1 MTVNDITFRSQQHV
15 EGARQFQDQ
24 RRDSA
29 MQGIGNAV
37 QGLGQQIQETQRY
50 QQEFAFQQ
58 QQAEREFAMQS
69 ADANMRLALQQ
80 QEMQFNQQK
89 LQQMAQIDMVD
100 MSREQLRSAKL
111 QNDSAELEFKRQQKL
126 FETMG
131 EDRTAKTFAEVSK
144 VLSLSDLNEIG
155 YEPDPIGK
163 TWSKMDLGTEEG
175 LAKQASRREALRRSS
190 GVGPDT
196 QAQRDLNGYYN
207 ARQKAE
213 MAGDMATVA
222 YLDERIEQLT
232 GGGQPQAQRQQPARV
247 APADQPLVDEVA
259 SIVSPA
265 ASSGE
270 IVGQLA
276 QGGGMGAFK
285 QGVPPEVSKS
295 VSQWLVANR
304 SAIHQRLSGAK
315 SSNGRTWLGEN
326 PEATV
331 RRLANTLRNPSD
343 PNRIAV
349 LNMLLAAGAIT
360 REQAEGMVK

>member
-1 MTVNDITFRSQQHV
+1 MTVNDITFRSQQQV
-15 EGARQFQDQ
+15 EGAQQFQDQ

-69 ADANMRLALQQ
+69 ADANMKLALQQ

-131 EDRTAKTFAEVSK
+131 EDRTAKTFAEINKTMSA
-144 VLSLSDLNEIG
+144 LEWNELG
-155 YEPDPIGK
+155 FEPDPTSMTFKPVDEK
-163 TWSKMDLGTEEG
+163 T
-175 LAKQASRREALRRSS
+175 QAARRESLKRQSS
-190 GVGPDT
+190 FRDPDSQMQQT
-196 QAQRDLNGYYN
+196 LNGLYN
-207 ARQKAE
+207 AIQKAE
-213 MAGDMATVA
+213 EDGDENTASF
-222 YLDERIEQLT
+222 LRERVQQLT
-232 GGGQPQAQRQQPARV
+232 GGSQPQAQRQQPARV
-247 APADQPLVDEVA
+247 APADQSLVDEVA

>member
-1 MTVNDITFRSQQHV
+1 MTVNDITFRSQQQV

-131 EDRTAKTFAEVSK
+131 EDRTAKTFAEINKTMSA
-144 VLSLSDLNEIG
+144 LEWNELG
-155 YEPDPIGK
+155 FEPDPTSMTFKPVDEK
-163 TWSKMDLGTEEG
+163 T
-175 LAKQASRREALRRSS
+175 QAARREALKRQSS
-190 GVGPDT
+190 FRDPDSQMQQT
-196 QAQRDLNGYYN
+196 LNGFYN

-232 GGGQPQAQRQQPARV
+232 GGQAPAQRPQAARV
-247 APADQPLVDEVA
+247 APADQSLVDEVA

-276 QGGGMGAFK
+276 QGGGMGSFK

>member
-1 MTVNDITFRSQQHV
+1 MTVNDITFRSQQQV

-37 QGLGQQIQETQRY
+37 QGLGQQIQATQRY
-50 QQEFAFQQ
+50 EQEFAFQQ

-69 ADANMRLALQQ
+69 ADANMKLILQQ

-111 QNDSAELEFKRQQKL
+111 QNEATELELKRQQKL
-126 FETMG
+126 FDTMG
-131 EDRTAKTFAEVSK
+131 EDRTAKTFAEVNK
-144 VLSLSDLNEIG
+144 VLSLAELNELG
-155 YEPDPIGK
+155 FEPDPIGM
-163 TWSKMDLGTEEG
+163 TWNKMDLSTKEG
-175 LAKQASRREALRRSS
+175 LEKQSSRREALKRAS
-190 GVGPDT
+190 GVSQNT
-196 QAQRDLNGYYN
+196 QTQRDLNGFYN
-207 ARQKAE
+207 ARDKAE
-213 MAGDMATVA
+213 EAGDMATVA
-222 YLDERIEQLT
+222 FLDERIQQLT
-232 GGGQPQAQRQQPARV
+232 GGQPQAQRQQPARV
-247 APADQPLVDEVA
+247 APADQSLVDEVA

-276 QGGGMGAFK
+276 QGGGMDSFK

-304 SAIHQRLSGAK
+304 SAIHQRLAGAK

-331 RRLANTLRNPSD
+331 RRLANTLRSPGD

>member
-1 MTVNDITFRSQQHV
+1 MTVNDITFRSQQQV

-131 EDRTAKTFAEVSK
+131 EDRTAKTFAEINKTMSA
-144 VLSLSDLNEIG
+144 LEWNELG
-155 YEPDPIGK
+155 FEPDPTSMTFKPVDEK
-163 TWSKMDLGTEEG
+163 T
-175 LAKQASRREALRRSS
+175 QAARRESLKRSS
-190 GVGPDT
+190 SVGPDT

-232 GGGQPQAQRQQPARV
+232 GGQAPAQRPQAARV

>member
-1 MTVNDITFRSQQHV
+1 MTVNDITFRSQQQV
-15 EGARQFQDQ
+15 EGAQQFQDQ
-24 RRDSA
+24 RRDGA

-37 QGLGQQIQETQRY
+37 QGLGQQIQATQRY
-50 QQEFAFQQ
+50 EQEFAFQQ
-58 QQAEREFAMQS
+58 QQAEREFAMQN

-111 QNDSAELEFKRQQKL
+111 QNQATEMELKRQQKL
-126 FETMG
+126 FDTMG
-131 EDRTAKTFAEVSK
+131 EDRTAKTFAEINKTMSA
-144 VLSLSDLNEIG
+144 LEWNELG
-155 YEPDPIGK
+155 FEPDPTSMTFKPVDEK
-163 TWSKMDLGTEEG
+163 T
-175 LAKQASRREALRRSS
+175 QASRRESLKRQSS
-190 GVGPDT
+190 SRDPD
-196 QAQRDLNGYYN
+196 AQMQQTLNGLYN
-207 ARQKAE
+207 AIEKADLDGDDQTADFLRQR
-213 MAGDMATVA
+213 VQ
-222 YLDERIEQLT
+222 QLT
-232 GGGQPQAQRQQPARV
+232 GGGGQPQAQRQQSARV
-247 APADQPLVDEVA
+247 APADQSLVDEVA

-265 ASSGE
+265 ASSNE

-276 QGGGMGAFK
+276 QGGGMDSFK

-304 SAIHQRLSGAK
+304 SAIHQRLAGAK
-315 SSNGRTWLGEN
+315 SSSGRTWLGEN

-331 RRLANTLRNPSD
+331 RRLANTLRNPGD